1 MKRSFFYVGVFLIC
15 ASVTALQI
23 LETRLLSVASYY
35 YLAFLS
41 ISMAMFGMTAGAVW
55 VYRTRGF
62 SRDTLPGDLALYAS
76 RYCLAVAACLVLQMS
91 LPLVTVASVMILFL
105 WLELALVLA
114 IPFFFAGVVVTLALT
129 RSQFPVGKVYA
140 ADLIGA
146 SLGCLGALGLLQ
158 ILDAPSAILVIAA
171 IAAVGASLFAR
182 SATMPQSRPG
192 NAAARIGGSVLA
204 LGAVLCAVAI
214 LNAGTVH
221 GLQPI
226 VVKGTIESRGD
237 IEYEKWN
244 SYSRVHVGYP
254 VKAPPMLWSPSD
266 RMPPSMDVWQR
277 PLDIDGSAYTNM
289 FGFDGKADD
298 VSFLKYDV
306 TNVAYAVRN
315 TGRAA
320 IIGVGGGRDVLS
332 AWLFGFRDITGVE
345 LNPIFIDLLTRRQP
359 FAAFAGL
366 SGRPEIQFHVDEA
379 RSWFARTQERF
390 DLIQMSMIDTW
401 AATGAGAYTLSENGL
416 YTVEGWRHFV
426 DALTPTGVFTVSR
439 WYGAGSIGEA
449 GRMVSLAARVLMD
462 AGVANPEAHLALVAN
477 RNLATLILSRQ
488 PLSATELAALHR
500 VADQMNFEVVLA
512 PDTAPGSALL
522 GRIAKARDPIELAG
536 ITSELPFDLT
546 PPHDDRPFF
555 FNQLPLTAIWK
566 LGFDVAR
573 YAPGGGVVFG
583 NSVASLTLLLI
594 LVVAAML
601 VTAVIIVPLR
611 SAIRDTNRRLAV
623 AGSAYFLFLG
633 TGFMFVEIGLL
644 QRFSLFLG
652 HPVYSLSI
660 ALFAMILSTGIGSLV
675 SERLQLTTQTHFV
688 IWAALLTVY
697 LVCLPQWLPGMLA
710 ALESAGILVRG
721 ATAIAIIMP
730 AGLLMGFGFPTGM
743 RMVLR
748 QNPKPAPWFWGIN
761 GAAGVLGSILA
772 VAVGI
777 TFGISAS
784 LDCGAVCYAALVPA
798 AIMMRP
804 KGRMAPAMTAA
815 SGPGEGSALI

>member
-1 MKRSFFYVGVFLIC
+1 MKRSFFYAGVFLIC

-55 VYRTRGF
+55 VYRSKAF
-62 SRDTLPGDLALYAS
+62 SRETLPGDLALYAS
-76 RYCLAVAACLVLQMS
+76 RYCLAVGACLLLQMS
-91 LPLVTVASVMILFL
+91 IPLATVASAMMFCL

-114 IPFFFAGVVVTLALT
+114 VPFFFAGVVVTLALT
-129 RSQFPVGKVYA
+129 RSQFPVGEVYA
-140 ADLIGA
+140 TDLIGA

-158 ILDAPSAILVIAA
+158 VLDAPSAILVLAA
-171 IAAVGASLFAR
+171 IAAVGASFFAR
-182 SATMPQSRPG
+182 SAVVSQLRPG
-192 NAAARIGGSVLA
+192 NGTARIGRSLVALA
-204 LGAVLCAVAI
+204 GVLCAVAF

-221 GLQPI
+221 GLQPVI
-226 VVKGTIESRGD
+226 VKGAIDSRND
-237 IEYEKWN
+237 VEYEKWN
-244 SYSRVHVGYP
+244 SYSRIHVGYP
-254 VKAPPMLWSPSD
+254 VKAPPMLWSSSD
-266 RMPPSMDVWQR
+266 RVPSGIRVWER

-289 FGFDGKADD
+289 FEFDGKPED

-345 LNPIFIDLLTRRQP
+345 LNPIFIDLLTRREP

-366 SGRPEIQFHVDEA
+366 SGHPGVQFHVDEA

-426 DALTPTGVFTVSR
+426 DALTPTGIFTVSR
-439 WYGAGSIGEA
+439 WYGTGSIGEA

-462 AGVANPEAHLALVAN
+462 AGVSDPESHLALVAN

-488 PLSATELAALHR
+488 PLSAADLTALHR
-500 VADQMNFEVVLA
+500 VADEMNFEVVLA
-512 PDTAPGSALL
+512 PDTTPGSALL

-536 ITSELPFDLT
+536 ITAGLPFDLT

-555 FNQLPLTAIWK
+555 FNQLPLTSIWK
-566 LGFDVAR
+566 LGFDVQR
-573 YAPGGGVVFG
+573 FAPGGGVIFG

-594 LVVAAML
+594 LLIAALL

-611 SAIRDTNRRLAV
+611 SAIHDTNRRLAI

-633 TGFMFVEIGLL
+633 IGFMFVEISLL

-660 ALFAMILSTGIGSLV
+660 ALFAMVLSTGVGSLL
-675 SERLQLTTQTHFV
+675 SERLRLSTQTHFV
-688 IWAALLTVY
+688 IWAALLAVY
-697 LVCLPQWLPGMLA
+697 LACLPQGLPGMLT
-710 ALESAGILVRG
+710 ALESSGILVRG
-721 ATAIAIIMP
+721 ATVVAVIMP

-743 RMVLR
+743 RIVLQ
-748 QNPKPAPWFWGIN
+748 QNPRPAPWFWGIN

-784 LDCGAVCYAALVPA
+784 LDCGAFCYAALVPA
-798 AIMMRP
+798 AFMLRP
-804 KGRMAPAMTAA
+804 KARTAPAITAA
-815 SGPGEGSALI
+815 SEAD